1 MALGAIKRDD
11 ERKGANK
18 EMGELGRMG
27 KSETV
32 RKRKRKWRFL

>member
-1 MALGAIKRDD
+1 MALGAIKGDD

-32 RKRKRKWRFL
+32 RKRKRKWKFL